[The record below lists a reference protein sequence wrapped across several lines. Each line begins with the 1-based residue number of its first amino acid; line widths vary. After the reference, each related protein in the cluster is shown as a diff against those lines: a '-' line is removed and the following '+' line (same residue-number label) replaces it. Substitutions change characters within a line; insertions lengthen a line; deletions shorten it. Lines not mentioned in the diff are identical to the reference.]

1 MRLFVNDKNFYR
13 KALSLALPM
22 ILQGFISIGVNTTD
36 TIMLGQFGEAQLS
49 AASLSNSFFSIF
61 IILCFGIGGGAVVMT
76 SRFWGGGDRESIKK
90 VITIMLRIS
99 LSVGVVF
106 MLATWI
112 MPDRI
117 LSIYTGDRAIIA
129 YGVQYF
135 RFLRFAFLFHSVSL
149 TATLVLRSI
158 GKATIPLAASCC
170 SFLLNILFNW
180 MFIFGKLGAPRLEIQ
195 GAAIGTL
202 IARIIECVVIFG
214 YILVVDKK
222 VGYRIR
228 DFFSPTGHMMSLYL
242 RYSVP
247 VIVSDLML
255 ALGNNM
261 VAVIMAQIGS
271 NFVAANAI
279 TMVTVRI
286 SSLFSMAV
294 AMSASIVI
302 GNTMGDGDKERAQRE
317 GVTFLN
323 ISILLGIASGLLILL
338 IKPMIID
345 YYKVT
350 EYTKDISISL
360 MNAVS
365 LILIFRTV
373 GAMLTKGVL
382 RGGGDTRF
390 LMLADILFLWVASIP
405 LGALAGLVFHA
416 GPFMVFCCLN
426 IDQVI
431 KSIWCIIRLIRR
443 RWMKDIH
450 VQNTAGGEVE
460 AVA

>member
-61 IILCFGIGGGAVVMT
+61 VILCFGIGGGAVVMT
-76 SRFWGGGDRESIKK
+76 SRFWGSGDRDSIRK

-99 LSVGVVF
+99 ISVGVVF

-112 MPDRI
+112 MPDTI
-117 LSIYTGDRAIIA
+117 LSAYTRDQEIIS
-129 YGVQYF
+129 YGAKYYS
-135 RFLRFAFLFHSVSL
+135 FLCFAFLFQSISL

-158 GKATIPLAASCC
+158 GKATIPLLASCC
-170 SFLLNILFNW
+170 SFLLNIFFNW
-180 MFIFGKLGAPRLEIQ
+180 LFIFGKLGAPRLEIQ

-202 IARIIECVVIFG
+202 IARIIECAVIFG

-228 DFFSPTGHMMSLYL
+228 DFFAATGHMMPLYL

-247 VIVSDLML
+247 VIISDLML
-255 ALGNNM
+255 AIGNN
-261 VAVIMAQIGS
+261 VIAVIMAQIGS
-271 NFVAANAI
+271 SFVAANAI
-279 TMVTVRI
+279 TMVTVQI
-286 SSLFSMAV
+286 CSIFSMAV
-294 AMSASIVI
+294 AMSSSIVI
-302 GNTMGDGDKERAQRE
+302 GNTMGDGDKERAQGE

-323 ISILLGIASGLLILL
+323 ISILLGIASGVLILI

-345 YYKVT
+345 YYEVT
-350 EYTKDISISL
+350 DYTKDIAVRL

-365 LILIFRTV
+365 FVIIFRTV

-405 LGALAGLVFHA
+405 LGAVAGLVFHA
-416 GPFMVFCCLN
+416 GPFIVFCCLN
-426 IDQVI
+426 IDQII
-431 KSIWCIIRLIRR
+431 KSVWCIFRLFRR

-450 VQNTAGGEVE
+450 VHNTAGNE
-460 AVA
+460 AAV